1 MPLVYTHVR
10 ADGAPPFECTLRC
23 RGCEATVADAAGR
36 PRPCSRRV
44 CVALP
49 YCAQHLATVLGVRVG
64 PSEVLP
70 GTDGLYVT
78 RAVRAGAM
86 LAPYG
91 GEVLTTAEIGRRY
104 GVGPRAL
111 APYTMQ
117 RVDAACERYVGAMAN
132 GAFGAVPRAR
142 ANARAQATAR
152 AYAAASPRP
161 RGATHA
167 GYRLTRANLGI
178 KFWLV
183 ASRDLRAG
191 EEVVLDYGRD
201 GYAAAFRARA
211 RACGAECD
219 RTRRTTQD
227 GRRRRSRS
235 GGRHEKKNRRAL
247 L

>member
-10 ADGAPPFECTLRC
+10 ADGASPFECELRC
-23 RGCEATVADAAGR
+23 RTCEATVEDGATGR
-36 PRPCSRRV
+36 RRSCARRV

-49 YCAQHLATVLGVRVG
+49 YCAQHLVTVLGVRVA

-70 GTDGLYVT
+70 GTHGLYVT
-78 RAVRAGAM
+78 RDVRAGTM

-91 GEVLTTAEIGRRY
+91 GEVLTVAQIGQRY

-152 AYAAASPRP
+152 AYAATSPRP
-161 RGATHA
+161 RGAKHA
-167 GYRLTRANLGI
+167 GYRLTRGNLGI

-183 ASRDLRAG
+183 ATRDLRAG

-211 RACGAECD
+211 RACGGDGD
-219 RTRRTTQD
+219 RTSRRRTRTE
-227 GRRRRSRS
+227 G
-235 GGRHEKKNRRAL
+235 
-247 L
+247 